1 MIKNV
6 ELRHLRYF
14 LIVAEELH
22 FTRAAHRLGIAQPP
36 LSQQVQQLE
45 EMLGA
50 KLFVRRP
57 RVKLTA
63 AGEALLSVAR
73 RTIAQIEQGFEE
85 VQRVNQGASGTL
97 RMGFS
102 TSTLLGPLPDIIRT
116 YRKLYP
122 QVRLSLSEL
131 STAQQQKALDNG
143 TIEVGF
149 LREPVANETLTCEK
163 IISEPFALVLPRR
176 HPLNAHSGEIDLA
189 EVARESF
196 VHFPREVAPTLYD
209 QVMGICRDAGF
220 SPLVA
225 QEASEWLTIVGLVD
239 AGLGVSIVPSS
250 FRKLGWGTVQYR
262 SLRKVKKRTSIAL
275 CYKPESLSPQ
285 AERFIRLV
293 AGMTG
298 GK

>member
-1 MIKNV
+1 MVENV

-22 FTRAAHRLGIAQPP
+22 FTRAANRIGIAQPP
-36 LSQQVQQLE
+36 LSQQIQQLE

-50 KLFVRRP
+50 QLFVRRP

-73 RTIAQIEQGFEE
+73 RTLAQIEQGFQE
-85 VQRVNQGASGTL
+85 VQRVDQGEGGTL
-97 RMGFS
+97 LVGFA
-102 TSTLLGPLPDIIRT
+102 TSTLLGPLPEIIQT
-116 YRKLYP
+116 YRKRYP

-143 TIEVGF
+143 TLEVGF
-149 LREPVANETLTCEK
+149 LREPVANETFICET
-163 IISEPFALVLPRR
+163 IISEPFVLVLPRR
-176 HPLNAHSGEIDLA
+176 HPLNAHTGEIDLA
-189 EVARESF
+189 EVAREPF

-209 QVMGICRDAGF
+209 QVMNICRDAGF
-220 SPLVA
+220 TPLIA

-239 AGLGVSIVPSS
+239 AGLGIAIVPSS
-250 FRKLGWGTVQYR
+250 FRKLGWGSVQYR
-262 SLRKVKKRTSIAL
+262 SLRKVKKHTSIAL

-285 AERFIRLV
+285 AERFIKLV